1 MHIPCRSTDL
11 GWYNSSPINCMWLI
25 DLLRHL
31 QRPFLFFCF
40 KNHTGLKYFLRV
52 HSAVSDGQFKKRKTF
67 CSFLFFCAN
76 KYVDNVR
83 WSLLRI
89 VNTGVESGRSGEQRG
104 HWSRGGVCHNIV
116 KCLLYNKQA
125 WWCTGSS
132 SGKSMWII
140 IYSHNYISVSIQS
153 IIKRNPLSS
162 LDFSRLD
169 ILRSEPDCAFSY
181 YNAVFKLFIIWWE
194 WPVLIR
200 NVDGDPEV
208 DRIAVTQGV

>member
-1 MHIPCRSTDL
+1 MWMDMHTYVNVTPSNPNDL
-11 GWYNSSPINCMWLI
+11 TVSINI
-25 DLLRHL
+25 
-31 QRPFLFFCF
+31 FSLFYFF
-40 KNHTGLKYFLRV
+40 KIIIRRIEFHIQ
-52 HSAVSDGQFKKRKTF
+52 QFMYTV
-67 CSFLFFCAN
+67 CIISFLFFCAN
-76 KYVDNVR
+76 KYVDYVR

-104 HWSRGGVCHNIV
+104 HWSTGWSRGGVCHNIV

-132 SGKSMWII
+132 SGQSMWII

-153 IIKRNPLSS
+153 IIKENPLSS

-181 YNAVFKLFIIWWE
+181 YNAVFKLFIICWE